1 MNHLN
6 KQSEFQDNNRII
18 LMFIGVIVFVVINLF
33 KK

>member
-18 LMFIGVIVFVVINLF
+18 LMFIVVIVFVIINLF
-33 KK
+33 KE